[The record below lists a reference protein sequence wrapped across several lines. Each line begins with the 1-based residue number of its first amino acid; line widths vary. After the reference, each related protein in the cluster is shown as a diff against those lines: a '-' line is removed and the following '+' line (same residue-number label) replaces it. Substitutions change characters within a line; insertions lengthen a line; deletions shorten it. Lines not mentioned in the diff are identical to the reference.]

1 MHFPRI
7 GLLLL
12 SLLLAQLPLALS
24 QKNNPASFVYPT
36 SPITATTW
44 TVGSPATITWNIEPT
59 ASTAITTMTIELG
72 TGSNTTVINSG
83 LFPVPAPGMAFK
95 GSKSATWDVPATL
108 APGQYCLI
116 FVGRDAAGNTYGPSW
131 ATWFTIQAAG
141 VPATASAP
149 PAKITT
155 PAVTLAPAEV
165 GGILSGPATVS
176 VDVKAGAAAAAL
188 TGLPLVDPLP
198 SSASAF
204 ASPSVSTA
212 SATPTTAVPTNTPE
226 AQTSSAGGV
235 TAVLSWLAAPIIGL
249 LALFG

>member
-1 MHFPRI
+1 MHLQRI
-7 GLLLL
+7 WLPLL

-44 TVGSPATITWNIEPT
+44 TVGSPATITWTIEPT

-116 FVGRDAAGNTYGPSW
+116 FVGRDAAGDTYGPSW

-141 VPATASAP
+141 APSTTSAP

-165 GGILSGPATVS
+165 GGTLSGPATVS
-176 VDVKAGAAAAAL
+176 VDVNAGAA
-188 TGLPLVDPLP
+188 PLVSGGTSLAG
-198 SSASAF
+198 ASTTQ
-204 ASPSVSTA
+204 SVSTA
-212 SATPTTAVPTNTPE
+212 GATPTTAVPTNTPE
-226 AQTSSAGGV
+226 AQTSSAGGI